1 MTTEENMETKNI
13 SEAKLAW
20 SLWQRLQELADL
32 LWDRYDQ
39 DFQDFPIN
47 EDYNDVMEN
56 DLP

>member
-1 MTTEENMETKNI
+1 METKNI

-39 DFQDFPIN
+39 EFQDFPIN